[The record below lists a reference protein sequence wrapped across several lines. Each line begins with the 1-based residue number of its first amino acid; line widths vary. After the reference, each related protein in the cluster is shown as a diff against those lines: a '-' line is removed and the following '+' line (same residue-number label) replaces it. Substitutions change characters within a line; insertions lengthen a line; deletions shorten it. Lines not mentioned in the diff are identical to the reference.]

1 MIRRLLVTGMATLAS
16 VATLRAARRR
26 AAGRLLDG
34 PRFGPEEALLS
45 PAIDALGG
53 EVVRLRSRDG
63 VRLSARWLPREAA
76 PSAAHGTSDDPA
88 DTMSDDTAAT
98 ADPFWAADP
107 HDAILLLHGY
117 SGSVAPDLVE
127 YGPFLRRTAGV
138 LGLDFRGHGD
148 SDDGP
153 STFGL
158 LEVEDVAGAL
168 AWLGERGITQV
179 ALVGSS
185 MGGITAIA
193 AVAVLGD
200 GSLVAADAEPHAADG
215 FVPAPRPRIVAVV
228 ADSVAPEIVI
238 AIAGR
243 LRGPARRFAATRL
256 IEGAASVLGA
266 DPRWTEPGRVIGL
279 VEPVPL
285 LLIHGEADST
295 VPIADGLRLAA
306 MAGPSAQ
313 HWVVPGAEHS
323 GAHAAAGPAYE
334 GRVERFLRSAF
345 VDTRRAEAER
355 DADRAADEPGAHDMM
370 ARPEFPAGH
379 PPDLATPA
387 ED

>member
-1 MIRRLLVTGMATLAS
+1 MTGMATLAS
-16 VATLRAARRR
+16 VATVRAARRR
-26 AAGRLLDG
+26 AAGRLLAG
-34 PRFGPEEALLS
+34 PRFSPEEASLS

-76 PSAAHGTSDDPA
+76 PSAAHGPSDDPA
-88 DTMSDDTAAT
+88 AT
-98 ADPFWAADP
+98 ADQFWAADP

-148 SDDGP
+148 SEDGP

-200 GSLVAADAEPHAADG
+200 GSLAAADAEPDAADG

-228 ADSVAPEIVI
+228 ADSVAPEIVT

-266 DPRWTEPGRVIGL
+266 DPRSTEPGRVIGL

-334 GRVERFLRSAF
+334 GRVARFLRSAF
-345 VDTRRAEAER
+345 VATRHAEAER
-355 DADRAADEPGAHDMM
+355 DADRAADERGAHDMM

-379 PPDLATPA
+379 PPDQAMPA